1 MVPGNPA
8 DNAVPAPDDLPVCG
22 ARAEEQDQDEQCRAG
37 HEGPA
42 GENYGGQVGGGGS
55 KGFSG
60 ENMCSNRS
68 MMPLKK
74 KL

>member
-42 GENYGGQVGGGGS
+42 GENYGGQVGGGGWV
-55 KGFSG
+55 
-60 ENMCSNRS
+60 
-68 MMPLKK
+68 L
-74 KL
+74 